1 MLNWYVM
8 FTDIIN
14 PIICALLGGGLTLIG
29 VWLTIKYESKKEDEK
44 TKLSMKPLFYRIDPY
59 QEYDAKNAINY
70 IFKSD
75 NFKNEER
82 RVFGIIKNT
91 DNAIAILDFFVIN
104 NVKYYPINGN
114 VIDKNTIVN
123 LNIYLE
129 NEVPLKN
136 IYMYI
141 KDAMNNEYCYK
152 LECSQ
157 DIPSKVYG
165 IKSYTEVL

>member
-1 MLNWYVM
+1 MNWYKIFV
-8 FTDIIN
+8 DIIN

-29 VWLTIKYESKKEDEK
+29 VWLTINNESKKEAEK
-44 TKLSMKPLFYRIDPY
+44 TKLSMKPLFYRIDPH
-59 QEYDAKNAINY
+59 QEYDANKAINY

-75 NFKNEER
+75 NYEKKEMV
-82 RVFGIIKNT
+82 VFGIIKNT
-91 DNAIAILDFFVIN
+91 DHAIAILDFFVIN
-104 NVKYYPINGN
+104 NVKYYPSNGN

-129 NEVPLKN
+129 NEVPSKD

-152 LECSQ
+152 LEFSQ
-157 DIPSKVYG
+157 DISSKVRW